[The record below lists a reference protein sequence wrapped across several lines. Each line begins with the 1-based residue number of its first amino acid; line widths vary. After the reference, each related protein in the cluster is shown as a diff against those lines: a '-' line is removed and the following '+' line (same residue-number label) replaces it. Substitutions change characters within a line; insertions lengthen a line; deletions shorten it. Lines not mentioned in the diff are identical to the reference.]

1 MLIQRIVNTL
11 VVVGVVFMAIS
22 ATAALA
28 FERPFGLDSRAD
40 LDPYLPIDDLKYEY
54 AADLIPVWKLAL
66 EHDEPELQRRTAE
79 VVFAVARQG
88 MKGLEVLTPSLR
100 KLMEGPIVDRKV
112 HLAALRALTAIGD
125 KQSASRLYD
134 LSGQLGC
141 DAAEVLEPALA
152 QWKYEAIYPAWRA
165 RLEDESL
172 ERRHRVFAIRGLT
185 VVRDE
190 QSAAAVIRLATNS
203 ATSSVLRI
211 EAARAAAQLQTSG
224 SETVVEEML
233 KDEPSLVDRLAA
245 ATLLLLHDGDR
256 TTDILL
262 RLALDAS
269 PVVQRIAI
277 EELQKIAPGQLL
289 TLQSQL
295 FDSHDAKIREL
306 AVLCLHPYPTSEHA
320 AILSPMLN
328 DHHPEVRNA
337 ARRTLVSFFASSDEM
352 RVAVIKAAVEQLNG
366 DSWRGLQ
373 QAARLVGQI
382 DHEPSASRCVELLV
396 FDRREVHTTAAWA
409 LRKLQVEE
417 SLATAFE
424 YASNRTQEIRSERVD
439 SQLYTEQ
446 LSQLFQLFGILR
458 YQESVPL
465 LRLYVPKNSA
475 TEDSRVGA
483 IWALGYIYQDAAP
496 NDLVRELTGRLN
508 DTNPM
513 SPEIDSVRAASAV
526 SLGRMKAQTSLPS
539 LRKYY
544 DLESTIYPVGYAC
557 GWAIEQLT
565 GEAIVI
571 THLPPQQRQSFF
583 LTTYRD

>member
-1 MLIQRIVNTL
+1 M
-11 VVVGVVFMAIS
+11 
-22 ATAALA
+22 
-28 FERPFGLDSRAD
+28 
-40 LDPYLPIDDLKYEY
+40 
-54 AADLIPVWKLAL
+54 
-66 EHDEPELQRRTAE
+66 
-79 VVFAVARQG
+79 
-88 MKGLEVLTPSLR
+88 
-100 KLMEGPIVDRKV
+100 
-112 HLAALRALTAIGD
+112 
-125 KQSASRLYD
+125 
-134 LSGQLGC
+134 
-141 DAAEVLEPALA
+141 
-152 QWKYEAIYPAWRA
+152 
-165 RLEDESL
+165 
-172 ERRHRVFAIRGLT
+172 
-185 VVRDE
+185 
-190 QSAAAVIRLATNS
+190 
-203 ATSSVLRI
+203 LRI

-233 KDEPSLVDRLAA
+233 QDEPSLVDRLAA
-245 ATLLLLHDGDR
+245 AALLLLHDGDR

-269 PVVQRIAI
+269 PAVQRIAI
-277 EELQKIAPGQLL
+277 EELQKIAPAQLL

-306 AVLCLHPYPTSEHA
+306 AVLSLHPYPTSEHA

-409 LRKLQVEE
+409 LRKLQVKK

-424 YASNRTQEIRSERVD
+424 YASNRTQEIRSGRVD
-439 SQLYTEQ
+439 PQLYTEQ

-475 TEDSRVGA
+475 TEDPRVGA
-483 IWALGYIYQDAAP
+483 IWALGYIYQDAA
-496 NDLVRELTGRLN
+496 
-508 DTNPM
+508 
-513 SPEIDSVRAASAV
+513 
-526 SLGRMKAQTSLPS
+526 
-539 LRKYY
+539 
-544 DLESTIYPVGYAC
+544 
-557 GWAIEQLT
+557 
-565 GEAIVI
+565 
-571 THLPPQQRQSFF
+571 
-583 LTTYRD
+583 